1 MGGSKRVEEG
11 FKGARERDTE
21 QRESRLQKEV

>member
-11 FKGARERDTE
+11 FKGARERDME

>member
-11 FKGARERDTE
+11 FKGARKRDMK